1 MHTVV
6 ISEFQALLNLK
17 KAWLALMEQSAWC
30 SVFSSPEWNY
40 SWWRVYGNGK
50 QLCVWTLWSS
60 PENLAGI
67 YPLFMEKKQGVRWL
81 CPLGYPRHA
90 DTSGLVAD
98 STRTMDVHAAF
109 FSWLGSQGGWD
120 VARLSNVPV
129 ESLPDQQSS
138 AMWQGTTEDVWS
150 GFARKAGLKSKTVPA
165 EPCMI
170 IPLRDSNFMD
180 DRPGKVEFHTCKRKL
195 KELNRHFRDATV
207 NHTPLDQACIDEV
220 VKLSTEKSKAYREGK
235 SFFNAPGAETFMRD
249 MAGHEQQ
256 SFSLRLFTLHLNERL
271 AAFELTYVWRNS
283 LLVYARGF
291 DHDFAKYSPGMYL
304 LCNLIN
310 SSFDS
315 KKICCVNM
323 LLGGEAYKD
332 AFSPI
337 TSEQKTYTFIN
348 KTAFAYFYMLNT
360 CIRNAIK
367 KVFKSLIKKQNH

>member
-6 ISEFQALLNLK
+6 ISDFQALLNLK

-138 AMWQGTTEDVWS
+138 AMWQGTTEDMWS

-195 KELNRHFRDATV
+195 KELNRHFRDAAV

-220 VKLSTEKSKAYREGK
+220 VKLSAEKSKAYREGK

-256 SFSLRLFTLHLNERL
+256 SFSLRLFTLHLNDAHPAGAHGAQILVVAQVRNIDSGVQRAFQQVFSVRHRERGTVDFDVRHNRTPPFRGPL
-271 AAFELTYVWRNS
+271 MQNARPRPFLPIGAPPPS
-283 LLVYARGF
+283 PAARG
-291 DHDFAKYSPGMYL
+291 APAQALRSALP
-304 LCNLIN
+304 
-310 SSFDS
+310 
-315 KKICCVNM
+315 
-323 LLGGEAYKD
+323 
-332 AFSPI
+332 
-337 TSEQKTYTFIN
+337 
-348 KTAFAYFYMLNT
+348 
-360 CIRNAIK
+360 RR
-367 KVFKSLIKKQNH
+367 